1 MYSVMQHQTLLK
13 DVHFSHCVRVDLQ
26 VVLHAPHMKYAAIAA
41 HGQTTCLQSLRLTT
55 IFEKSLMLHY
65 TIHGQHFTSDHS
77 LVPRTSTMSC
87 IQDWDNNLH
96 EWRKGAWINFC
107 MGLKPVTFGFMLLLP
122 SELISHLLQ
131 VHVVTS
137 LSIRALPSTLYNTCS
152 YMSMNQLSI

>member
-26 VVLHAPHMKYAAIAA
+26 VVLHAPHMKYVAIAA

-65 TIHGQHFTSDHS
+65 TIHGQHFTTVITFLGH
-77 LVPRTSTMSC
+77 LQCRAFKTGTTTYMNGGKVHGST
-87 IQDWDNNLH
+87 
-96 EWRKGAWINFC
+96 FC

-122 SELISHLLQ
+122 LELISHLLQ